1 MQSCITVS
9 LKITEKTSCAHKREQ
24 KEQQQEQ

>member
-1 MQSCITVS
+1 MQSCITAS
-9 LKITEKTSCAHKREQ
+9 LKITEKNSCAHKREQ